1 MREHERRD
9 ADEAQCRWRPGTENN
24 GRARRTAMDESDIN
38 VLSVSEKSKMRM
50 LKVLTLG
57 VAVRPD
63 PDERPP
69 PEVCNQ
75 NT

>member
-1 MREHERRD
+1 
-9 ADEAQCRWRPGTENN
+9 
-24 GRARRTAMDESDIN
+24 MDESDIN